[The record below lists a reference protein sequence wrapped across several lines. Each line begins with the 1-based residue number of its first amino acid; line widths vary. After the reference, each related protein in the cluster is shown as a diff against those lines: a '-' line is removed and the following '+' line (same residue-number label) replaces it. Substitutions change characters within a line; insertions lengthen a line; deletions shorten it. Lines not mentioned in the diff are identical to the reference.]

1 MNEMMIFSNPEFGNV
16 RTVMIDDNP
25 WFVGIDVA
33 TALGYQNGSRDI
45 QRHVELEDKAEV
57 PFYDG
62 TQTRNIIA
70 INESGLFSLI
80 FSSKL
85 EKAKEFKHWVTSEV
99 LPSIRKT
106 GKYEV
111 DRKIDSYQISDP
123 IKRAERW
130 IEEQREKQ
138 LLEQK
143 IQEQQP
149 KADYF
154 DSLVDNRLLTTFRDT
169 AKEFHMSPKALT
181 DWLVTNKYVYRDKRN
196 MLKPYETYRKSGLFQ
211 MKDFSTPYG
220 FSNVQTYIT
229 VKGKETFRLLLQ
241 GQGVIPL

>member
-1 MNEMMIFSNPEFGNV
+1 MRMNRMMIFSNPEFGNV
-16 RTVMIDDNP
+16 RTVTIDGNP

-45 QRHVELEDKAEV
+45 QRHVEKEDKAEV

-62 TQTRNIIA
+62 NQTRNI
-70 INESGLFSLI
+70 
-80 FSSKL
+80 
-85 EKAKEFKHWVTSEV
+85 KAKDFKRWVTAEV

-111 DRKIDSYQISDP
+111 GQKIDSYQISDP

-143 IQEQQP
+143 VREQKP

-154 DSLVDNRLLTTFRDT
+154 DSLVDSKLLTTFRDT
-169 AKEFHMSPKALT
+169 AKEFHMSPKSFT
-181 DWLVTNKYVYRDKRN
+181 QWLIDNKYIYRDKQK
-196 MLKPYETYRKSGLFQ
+196 MLKPYEQHRKSGLFQ
-211 MKDFSTPYG
+211 MKDFSTPFGY
-220 FSNVQTYIT
+220 SNVQTYIT
-229 VKGKETFRLLLQ
+229 VKDKETFRLLLQ
-241 GQGVIPL
+241 GQGAIPV